1 MENLSVQREVCDKM
15 KGYNKIMEVLEKY
28 LSCIIL
34 VFITFEIF
42 IQIVFREI
50 GLPLGWTEET
60 ARYLMIAAVFFTMSR
75 AMYERRH
82 LSVGILPIFLKKEW
96 QKTLLD
102 IVSNLFCL
110 LFFGVLAVYGTIYLQ
125 KLALHPQKSPTVM
138 INMMIPY
145 AGVLIGIFLMVIRIL
160 QMLVEDIRKLCQSQ
174 RGGDGH
180 E

>member
-1 MENLSVQREVCDKM
+1 MNDEFSRFHP
-15 KGYNKIMEVLEKY
+15 
-28 LSCIIL
+28 L
-34 VFITFEIF
+34 VN
-42 IQIVFREI
+42 IVFYICVLGITMFQMQI
-50 GLPLGWTEET
+50 GLIIISFIVALI
-60 ARYLMIAAVFFTMSR
+60 Y
-75 AMYERRH
+75 Y
-82 LSVGILPIFLKKEW
+82 IFLKKEW

>member
-1 MENLSVQREVCDKM
+1 MNDEFSRFHP
-15 KGYNKIMEVLEKY
+15 
-28 LSCIIL
+28 L
-34 VFITFEIF
+34 VN
-42 IQIVFREI
+42 IVFYI
-50 GLPLGWTEET
+50 CVLG
-60 ARYLMIAAVFFTMSR
+60 ITMFQMKIVLIIISFIV
-75 AMYERRH
+75 ALIYY
-82 LSVGILPIFLKKEW
+82 IFLKKEW